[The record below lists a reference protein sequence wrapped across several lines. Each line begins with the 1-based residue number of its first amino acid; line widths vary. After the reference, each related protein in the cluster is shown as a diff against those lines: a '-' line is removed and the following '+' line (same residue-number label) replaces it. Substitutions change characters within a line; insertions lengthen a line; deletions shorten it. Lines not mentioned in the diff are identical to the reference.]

1 MRRSWSMMRV
11 WRYGI
16 GFAVTS
22 VRWSGVRP
30 CGALMVV
37 YSRSTR
43 SPERSALTWASE
55 NWLPANDTG
64 ITYITLPF
72 SMPNEGAFLTATG
85 PIFWVL
91 MTEPLVTASGVN
103 LPTTSSI
110 FVAAPAWTN
119 SSGTVRML
127 TIDAAISVRGG
138 MSAVAITTRAVGRD
152 AFTRSASETCE

>member
-16 GFAVTS
+16 GLAVTS
-22 VRWSGVRP
+22 VRWSAVKP
-30 CGALMVV
+30 CGALIVV

-64 ITYITLPF
+64 MTYITLRF
-72 SMPNEGAFLTATG
+72 SMPQDGAFLTASG

-91 MTEPLVTASGVN
+91 MTEPLMSASGVN

-110 FVAAPAWTN
+110 FVAAPACTC
-119 SSGTVRML
+119 SLGTVWML

-138 MSAVAITTRAVGRD
+138 ISAVAMTTRAVGNWD
-152 AFTRSASETCE
+152 LICSAAETCV